1 MTRTAEGGYGLGM
14 LERISLL
21 SFAFRLFGWAG
32 LGSQRCNTTYLL
44 TAGKIRYLLARC
56 LWLTSARY
64 KEECRCLPNRL
75 ASVLNLAR
83 PRPRPNP
90 AGGHY
95 GQGFLLG
102 NLRHWAPHIRAI
114 SRGTRYSSWV
124 LV

>member
-44 TAGKIRYLLARC
+44 TAGKIRYLLAHY

-75 ASVLNLAR
+75 ASVLNSPGLAR
-83 PRPRPNP
+83 VQTLQEGTTDR
-90 AGGHY
+90 ASSSGICDTGHRIS
-95 GQGFLLG
+95 GQFQEAL
-102 NLRHWAPHIRAI
+102 
-114 SRGTRYSSWV
+114 GTRLGS
-124 LV
+124 